1 MMTKDVLL
9 TISGLHYD
17 EFSGREDDNEPIEV
31 ITPAAYYLKNNKHY
45 IIYEEVVEGMPGS
58 IKNKIRISGEDQLE
72 ILKSG
77 LSGTHMVFEKDK
89 KNMTCYETPFVNLL
103 VVISA
108 TNIDVTNGEE
118 NMDIEVR
125 YVLDVNYEHM
135 ADCTLN
141 MSIKSKNNG
150 DFHLN

>member
-31 ITPAAYYLKNNKHY
+31 ITPAAYYLKNNKNY

-89 KNMTCYETPFVNLL
+89 IHMTPYETPYGELL
-103 VVISA
+103 LGIYTKDLKVEESDDRI
-108 TNIDVTNGEE
+108 NIR
-118 NMDIEVR
+118 I
-125 YVLDVNYEHM
+125 NYEL
-135 ADCTLN
+135 D
-141 MSIKSKNNG
+141 ING
-150 DFHLN
+150 DKVADSEIKMCVKAK

>member
-9 TISGLHYD
+9 TISGLQSD
-17 EFSGREDDNEPIEV
+17 EFSGREDDNEPLEV

-89 KNMTCYETPFVNLL
+89 IHMTPYETPYGELL
-103 VVISA
+103 LGIYTKDLKVEESDDRI
-108 TNIDVTNGEE
+108 NIR
-118 NMDIEVR
+118 I
-125 YVLDVNYEHM
+125 NYEL
-135 ADCTLN
+135 D
-141 MSIKSKNNG
+141 ING
-150 DFHLN
+150 DKVADSEIKMCVKAK

>member
-89 KNMTCYETPFVNLL
+89 IHMTPYETPYGELL
-103 VVISA
+103 LGIYTKDLKVEESDDRS
-108 TNIDVTNGEE
+108 NIR
-118 NMDIEVR
+118 I
-125 YVLDVNYEHM
+125 NYEL
-135 ADCTLN
+135 D
-141 MSIKSKNNG
+141 ING
-150 DFHLN
+150 DKVADSEIKMCVKAK

>member
-17 EFSGREDDNEPIEV
+17 EFSGRADDNEPIEV

-89 KNMTCYETPFVNLL
+89 IHMTPYETPYGELL
-103 VVISA
+103 LGIYTKDLKVEESDDRI
-108 TNIDVTNGEE
+108 NIR
-118 NMDIEVR
+118 I
-125 YVLDVNYEHM
+125 NYEL
-135 ADCTLN
+135 D
-141 MSIKSKNNG
+141 ING
-150 DFHLN
+150 DKVADSEIKMCVKAK

>member
-31 ITPAAYYLKNNKHY
+31 ITPAAYYLKHY

-89 KNMTCYETPFVNLL
+89 IHMTPYETPYGELL
-103 VVISA
+103 LGIYTKDLKVEESDDRI
-108 TNIDVTNGEE
+108 NI
-118 NMDIEVR
+118 R
-125 YVLDVNYEHM
+125 VNYEL
-135 ADCTLN
+135 D
-141 MSIKSKNNG
+141 ING
-150 DFHLN
+150 DKVADSEIKMCVKAK

>member
-9 TISGLHYD
+9 TISGLHYV
-17 EFSGREDDNEPIEV
+17 EFSGRVVDNEPIEV

-89 KNMTCYETPFVNLL
+89 IHMTPYETPYGELL
-103 VVISA
+103 LGIYTKDLKVEESDDRI
-108 TNIDVTNGEE
+108 NIR
-118 NMDIEVR
+118 I
-125 YVLDVNYEHM
+125 NYEL
-135 ADCTLN
+135 D
-141 MSIKSKNNG
+141 ING
-150 DFHLN
+150 DKVADSEIKMCVKAK

>member
-77 LSGTHMVFEKDK
+77 LSGSHMEFEIDKLHMTPYDTPYGEPLIGIYTKDLK
-89 KNMTCYETPFVNLL
+89 VEESDDR
-103 VVISA
+103 I
-108 TNIDVTNGEE
+108 NIR
-118 NMDIEVR
+118 I
-125 YVLDVNYEHM
+125 NYEL
-135 ADCTLN
+135 D
-141 MSIKSKNNG
+141 ING
-150 DFHLN
+150 DKVADSEIKMCVKAK

>member
-17 EFSGREDDNEPIEV
+17 EFYCREDDNEPIEV

-89 KNMTCYETPFVNLL
+89 IHMTPYETPYGELL
-103 VVISA
+103 LGIYTKDLKVEESDNRI
-108 TNIDVTNGEE
+108 NIR
-118 NMDIEVR
+118 I
-125 YVLDVNYEHM
+125 NYEL
-135 ADCTLN
+135 D
-141 MSIKSKNNG
+141 ING
-150 DFHLN
+150 DKVADSEIKMCVKAK

>member
-77 LSGTHMVFEKDK
+77 LSGTHMVFE
-89 KNMTCYETPFVNLL
+89 MTPYETPYGELL
-103 VVISA
+103 LGIYTKDLKVEESDDRI
-108 TNIDVTNGEE
+108 NI
-118 NMDIEVR
+118 R
-125 YVLDVNYEHM
+125 VNYEL
-135 ADCTLN
+135 D
-141 MSIKSKNNG
+141 ING
-150 DFHLN
+150 DKVADSEIKMCVKAK

>member
-31 ITPAAYYLKNNKHY
+31 IPPAAYYLKNNKHY

-89 KNMTCYETPFVNLL
+89 IHMTPYETPYGELL
-103 VVISA
+103 LGIYTKDLKVEESDDRI
-108 TNIDVTNGEE
+108 NIR
-118 NMDIEVR
+118 I
-125 YVLDVNYEHM
+125 NYEL
-135 ADCTLN
+135 D
-141 MSIKSKNNG
+141 ING
-150 DFHLN
+150 DKVADSEIKMCVKAK

>member
-77 LSGTHMVFEKDK
+77 LSGTHMVFEKDRI
-89 KNMTCYETPFVNLL
+89 NMTNYATPYGDMMVGIHTKDMKVN
-103 VVISA
+103 VEEE
-108 TNIDVTNGEE
+108 NIDVS
-118 NMDIEVR
+118 IS
-125 YVLDVNYEHM
+125 YALDVNNEPLS
-135 ADCTLN
+135 DCE
-141 MSIKSKNNG
+141 IKVNIRG
-150 DFHLN
+150 MH

>member
-72 ILKSG
+72 ILKNG
-77 LSGTHMVFEKDK
+77 LSGTHMVFEKEK
-89 KNMTCYETPFVNLL
+89 IHMTPYETPYGELL
-103 VVISA
+103 LGIYTKDLKVEESDDRI
-108 TNIDVTNGEE
+108 NIR
-118 NMDIEVR
+118 I
-125 YVLDVNYEHM
+125 NYEL
-135 ADCTLN
+135 D
-141 MSIKSKNNG
+141 ING
-150 DFHLN
+150 DKVADSEIKMCVKAK